1 MDLNKMTESLQNA
14 FVSAQT
20 LAVQHNHQEVDDAHL
35 LLALLE
41 QDANL
46 AATLLTAIGLNLNHY
61 KEELDHI
68 LSKKPQVSGSGAEQG
83 KLYITATLQKV
94 LAQAEKE
101 MKQFEDDYLSVEH
114 VLLSLLDIPS
124 SEAGTA
130 L

>member
-20 LAVQHNHQEVDDAHL
+20 LAVQHNHQEVDDSHL

-41 QDANL
+41 QDGNL
-46 AATLLTAIGLNLNHY
+46 AATLLTGIGLDLDNFKEALNLT
-61 KEELDHI
+61 
-68 LSKKPQVSGSGAEQG
+68 LSKKPQVSGSGVEQG

-101 MKQFEDDYLSVEH
+101 MKQFEEIGRAH
-114 VLLSLLDIPS
+114 V
-124 SEAGTA
+124 
-130 L
+130 